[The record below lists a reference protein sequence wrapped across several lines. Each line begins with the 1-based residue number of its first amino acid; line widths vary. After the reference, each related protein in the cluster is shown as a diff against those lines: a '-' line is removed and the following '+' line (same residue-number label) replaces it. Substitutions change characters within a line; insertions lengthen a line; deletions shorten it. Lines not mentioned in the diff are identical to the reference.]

1 MSTALSEDL
10 DKAGDMPDLS
20 FYKIEF
26 LNTQAN
32 SNIYIQDAAPLDDI
46 F

>member
-20 FYKIEF
+20 FYRIEF
-26 LNTQAN
+26 LSTQAN
-32 SNIYIQDAAPLDDI
+32 TNIHIL
-46 F
+46 FSRN

>member
-26 LNTQAN
+26 LNTQAYI
-32 SNIYIQDAAPLDDI
+32 NIYRSVIPLDDI
-46 F
+46 L